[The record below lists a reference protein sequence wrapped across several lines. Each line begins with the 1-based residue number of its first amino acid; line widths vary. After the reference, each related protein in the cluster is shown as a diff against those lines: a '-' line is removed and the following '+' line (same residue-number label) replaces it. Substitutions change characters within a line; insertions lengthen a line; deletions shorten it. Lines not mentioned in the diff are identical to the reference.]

1 LVVIAIGAGGLVV
14 PHANDSSFWVVTQL
28 TGMNVK
34 TGYKLYTRGALVI
47 GVFAAFIVFCI
58 SLFV

>member
-1 LVVIAIGAGGLVV
+1 
-14 PHANDSSFWVVTQL
+14 VTQL

-34 TGYKLYTRGALVI
+34 TGYKLYTRGALLI
-47 GVFAAFIVFCI
+47 GVFAALVVFAI